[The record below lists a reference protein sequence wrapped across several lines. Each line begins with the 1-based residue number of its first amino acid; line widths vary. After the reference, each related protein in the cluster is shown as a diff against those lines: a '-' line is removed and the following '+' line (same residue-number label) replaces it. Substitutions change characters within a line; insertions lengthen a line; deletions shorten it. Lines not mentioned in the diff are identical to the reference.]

1 MKALILGHYGGRNF
15 GDELML
21 VGLVRLLRRRGPSV
35 AIRIQTPD
43 SSVSKGLRQL
53 GVEGGYGKSPV
64 AILKGLLWADTVVLG
79 GGTIFHD
86 AYPDER
92 YRGYWRNLLLLSL
105 IFALA
110 RMLGRHVSLA
120 GIGVGPLRRRRT
132 KAFTALLKWSAHD
145 ISVRDQQSAD
155 DLAMLPGG
163 QDKVRLADD
172 LSAFASISPAGAV
185 GQAGK
190 VIGLSLV
197 PPEVVSGAEPA
208 DVEAFYGV
216 LGDHLAAALASGLI
230 GKVMLFSANVG
241 KDSDLPVA
249 ARMTERLASH
259 AGRVEHVRFDGDP
272 VTFVQR
278 LAECAQVLAARY
290 HVAIAAS
297 TLDVPTLWLAYQR
310 KVMDA
315 APAYGAG
322 QADIFDLA
330 DLCRSDDR
338 RYALFSRI
346 GEAKTGGATGTREGA
361 RIDPTSAL
369 LGAS

>member
-21 VGLVRLLRRRGPSV
+21 VGLVRLLRRKQPV

-43 SSVSKGLRQL
+43 GSVSEGLRQL
-53 GVEGGYGKSPV
+53 GVEQGYGKSP
-64 AILKGLLWADTVVLG
+64 AEILKGLFWADTVVLG

-92 YRGYWRNLLLLSL
+92 YRGYWRNLLLLSV

-110 RMLGRHVSLA
+110 RILGRHVSLA

-132 KAFTALLKWSAHD
+132 KAFTTLLKWSAHD

-163 QDKVRLADD
+163 QSKVRVADD
-172 LSAFASISPAGAV
+172 LSAFASIALAGPV
-185 GQAGK
+185 GKAGK

-197 PPEVVSGAEPA
+197 PPEVVSGAEPV
-208 DVEAFYGV
+208 DVEAFYAA
-216 LGDHLAAALASGLI
+216 LGDHLAAVLASGAI
-230 GKVMLFSANVG
+230 DGVMLFSANVG
-241 KDSDLPVA
+241 KDSDLLVA

-272 VTFVQR
+272 VSFVQR

-322 QADIFDLA
+322 PADIFDLA
-330 DLCRSDDR
+330 AICRQDDR
-338 RYALFSRI
+338 RRDLFARI
-346 GEAKTGGATGTREGA
+346 GQANAGGATGTREWA
-361 RIDPTSAL
+361 RIDPTGAL
-369 LGAS
+369 LGAG

>member
-1 MKALILGHYGGRNF
+1 MRALILGHYGGRNF

-21 VGLVRLLRRRGPSV
+21 VGLVRLLRRKQPV

-43 SSVSKGLRQL
+43 GSVSEGLRQL
-53 GVEGGYGKSPV
+53 GVEQGYGKSPA

-105 IFALA
+105 IFASA
-110 RMLGRHVSLA
+110 RVLGRHVSLA

-132 KAFTALLKWSAHD
+132 KAFTTLLKWSAHD
-145 ISVRDQQSAD
+145 ISVRDRQSAA
-155 DLAMLPGG
+155 DLARLPGG
-163 QDKVRLADD
+163 QSKVLVADD
-172 LSAFASISPAGAV
+172 LSAFASIAPAPATGK
-185 GQAGK
+185 AGT

-208 DVEAFYGV
+208 DVEAFYAA
-216 LGDHLAAALASGLI
+216 LGDHLAGALASGAI
-230 GKVMLFSANVG
+230 DRVMLFSANVG

-249 ARMTERLASH
+249 ARMTALLAAH
-259 AGRVEHVRFDGDP
+259 ADRVEHVRFDGDP

-278 LAECAQVLAARY
+278 LAECTQVLAARY

-297 TLDVPTLWLAYQR
+297 TLAAPTLWLAYQR

-322 QADIFDLA
+322 AGDIFDLA
-330 DLCRSDDR
+330 GLCRQDDR
-338 RYALFSRI
+338 RRDLFARI
-346 GEAKTGGATGTREGA
+346 GEAGAAPGARDGA

-369 LGAS
+369 LAVR

>member
-1 MKALILGHYGGRNF
+1 MRALILGHYGGRNF

-21 VGLVRLLRRRGPSV
+21 VGLVRLLRRKQPM

-43 SSVSKGLRQL
+43 GSVSEGLRQL
-53 GVEGGYGKSPV
+53 GVEQGYGKSPGV
-64 AILKGLLWADTVVLG
+64 ILKGLLWADTVVLG

-110 RMLGRHVSLA
+110 RLLGRHVSLA

-132 KAFTALLKWSAHD
+132 KAFTTLLKWSAHD

-155 DLAMLPGG
+155 DLATLPGR
-163 QDKVRLADD
+163 QSKVRVADD
-172 LSAFASISPAGAV
+172 LSAFASIAPAGPV
-185 GQAGK
+185 GKAGK

-197 PPEVVSGAEPA
+197 PSEVVTGAEPA
-208 DVEAFYGV
+208 DVEAFYAA
-216 LGDHLAAALASGLI
+216 LGDHLAAALASGTI
-230 GKVMLFSANVG
+230 DRVMLFSANVG

-249 ARMTERLASH
+249 VGMIELLASH

-278 LAECAQVLAARY
+278 LADCTQVLAARY

-297 TLDVPTLWLAYQR
+297 TLHVPTLWLAYQR

-322 QADIFDLA
+322 VEDIFDLA
-330 DLCRSDDR
+330 ALCHEDDR
-338 RYALFSRI
+338 RRDLFVRI
-346 GEAKTGGATGTREGA
+346 GQANSGEGTGTRAGA
-361 RIDPTSAL
+361 RIDPTCAM
-369 LGAS
+369 LGAG